1 MSLSDS
7 ILLAMALLSISIV
20 AAGLFRRFSIPYSVL
35 LVLIGLGLSELAAA
49 WPPLHGLHSFTLS
62 PELVFFI
69 FLPALIFESGLSLDA
84 RRLMKDLMPVL
95 ALAVPALLLSTALI
109 GAALWL
115 VIDMPLTV
123 TLLFGALISAT
134 DPVAVVALF
143 RELGAPAR
151 LTVLVE
157 GESLF
162 NDATA
167 IVIFGILLSMGMHGS
182 SADLAAVG
190 SAIFEFLRVFI
201 GGAVTGILIG
211 LATSELLYRL
221 RSGLSAILAM
231 SIVTAYSSFIIAEHY
246 LHVSGVMATVTAS
259 LSLSIYGLTRMPGQ
273 VKPSLTETWELIGLI
288 ANSLLFLLV
297 GLSIDL
303 QDLLQH
309 AGLILIAVIIVQAA
323 RAVSVYGMTPAT
335 TRLFRLPRISMAER
349 HIMWWGGLKGG
360 LAIAIVLSIPESMAG
375 RELLVSLTLGVVL
388 FTLLINA
395 WSIRPFMTRLGLNRL
410 SADEESELEF
420 ARQHA
425 SQSANELIEHY
436 LQLGLLSDK
445 VVDDV
450 RGVTILALKPGAH
463 KQSAQRQRRKVAVAA
478 WHIEMETV
486 EQLYRQGVISQ
497 YTLMDLRNLLQQDQE
512 NGDSEQS
519 PNLFMRI
526 EMRILRGLREK
537 NWAARLLARF
547 QRQRLEQHIQRDIA
561 GILTARNVMDTL
573 ALRQDLDQAAR
584 DALLDTY
591 QQRYQRRKQR
601 LIALRADFPD
611 TVEYIEKRLFQRAA
625 LSTALATADHDL
637 HNGEIGVKAYNRVRQ
652 NIGEKLESLSHEA
665 SASGHDLGRIIASLP
680 LFSALSADSLAQLAG
695 HAQSVN
701 FLAGDIIIGE
711 HEKGDALYVI
721 VQGKA
726 EVSSSA
732 TGSMAKLADI
742 AEGDFFG
749 EMALLGEHV
758 RTATVTAQTP
768 MTLLRLTRQQV
779 LALADKNDEI
789 SKSLEQARSERSPQ
803 TG

>member
-7 ILLAMALLSISIV
+7 ILLAMALLAISII
-20 AAGLFRRFSIPYSVL
+20 AAGLFRKFSIPYSVL
-35 LVLIGLGLSELAAA
+35 LVLIGLGLSELAAV
-49 WPPLHGLHSFTLS
+49 WQPLHGLHTFALS
-62 PELVFFI
+62 PDLVFFI

-95 ALAVPALLLSTALI
+95 TLAVPALLISTALI
-109 GAALWL
+109 GTGLWL
-115 VIDMPLTV
+115 AIDMPLTV

-151 LTVLVE
+151 LNVLVE

-167 IVIFGILLSMGMHGS
+167 IVIFGILLSMTLHGD

-190 SAIFEFLRVFI
+190 SAILEFLRVFI
-201 GGAVTGILIG
+201 GGAVAGIIIG
-211 LATSELLYRL
+211 LTISELLYRL
-221 RSGLSAILAM
+221 RSALSAILAM

-303 QDLLQH
+303 QDLYRH
-309 AGLILIAVIIVQAA
+309 GGLILIAVILVQAA
-323 RAVSVYGMTPAT
+323 RAVSVYAMTPAT
-335 TRLFRLPRISMAER
+335 TLLFRLPRISMAER

-360 LAIAIVLSIPESMAG
+360 LAIAIVLSIPQSMPG

-388 FTLLINA
+388 FTLLVNA
-395 WSIRPFMTRLGLNRL
+395 WSIRPIMNRLGLNRL

-425 SQSANELIEHY
+425 SQQAYELTEHY
-436 LQLGLLSDK
+436 RHLGLLSDK

-450 RGVTILALKPGAH
+450 HGITTHVLKPG
-463 KQSAQRQRRKVAVAA
+463 QSTQSMQRQQRKVAVAA
-478 WHIEMETV
+478 WHIEMETI
-486 EQLYRQGVISQ
+486 EQLYRQGLISQ
-497 YTLMDLRNLLQQDQE
+497 YILMDLRNLLQQDQDK
-512 NGDSEQS
+512 GGSELS
-519 PNLFMRI
+519 PNLFLRL
-526 EMRILRGLREK
+526 EMRVLRSLREK

-547 QRQRLEQHIQRDIA
+547 QRQRLQQHIQRDIA
-561 GILTARNVMDTL
+561 GILMARNVMDTL
-573 ALRQDLDQAAR
+573 AQRQDLDQAAR
-584 DALLDTY
+584 NELIETY

-601 LIALRADFPD
+601 LTALRSEFPD
-611 TVEYIEKRLFQRAA
+611 TVEHIETLLFQRAA

-637 HNGEIGVKAYNRVRQ
+637 HNGEIGVKAYNRVRET
-652 NIGEKLESLSHEA
+652 IGEKLESLGHET
-665 SASGHDLGRIIASLP
+665 SASRYNLSQIIASLP
-680 LFSALSADSLAQLAG
+680 LFSALSPDSLAQLAG

-732 TGSMAKLADI
+732 TGSTQKLADI

-749 EMALLGEHV
+749 EMALLGQHV
-758 RTATVTAQTP
+758 RTATVTARTP

-779 LALADKNDEI
+779 LALADENEEI
-789 SKSLEQARSERSPQ
+789 SRRLEQARSERSPQ